1 MTSAIN
7 QPFPRLVWSSNRR
20 LNRMS
25 FKTIRVVTSLALDK
39 QDSSLA
45 KNARSHRPEA
55 VSPRSGESDMKL

>member
-1 MTSAIN
+1 
-7 QPFPRLVWSSNRR
+7 
-20 LNRMS
+20 MS

-55 VSPRSGESDMKL
+55 VSPLRGESDMKL